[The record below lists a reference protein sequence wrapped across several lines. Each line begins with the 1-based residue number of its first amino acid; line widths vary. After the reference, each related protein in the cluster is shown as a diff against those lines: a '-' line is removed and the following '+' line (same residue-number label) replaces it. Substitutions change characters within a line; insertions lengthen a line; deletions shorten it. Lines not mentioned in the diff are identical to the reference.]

1 MVAPSRSDNPV
12 VSVVIPSYNRK
23 DFLRLALQS
32 VISQTAKPDE
42 IIVVDDGSTDQT
54 EEHLS
59 SEFPSVTWLLK
70 ENQGVAAARNYGI
83 RQARGEWIA
92 LLDSDD
98 QWDKNKL
105 EEQIHHLKAHPDCRA
120 CHTQEKWI
128 RNQNQVSPPTYL
140 DKSHDQLFK
149 RSLRHCLICA
159 SSCMFHRS
167 LFDEVGLFD
176 EALPVCED
184 YDFWLRLLLHTP
196 IDLIDRPLTVKFGGH
211 SDQLSTSHW
220 GMDRYRIQSME
231 NLLASQAMSKEQKI
245 WVWEILAQKCQ
256 ILEQGFTK
264 RNKHSEAQTYS
275 EKRKRF
281 EESLRHFH
289 TLELG

>member
-54 EEHLS
+54 VEHLS

-70 ENQGVAAARNYGI
+70 ENQGVAAARNHGI
-83 RQARGEWIA
+83 RRARGEWIA

-105 EEQIHHLKAHPDCRA
+105 DEQIHHLKAHPDCRA

-128 RNQNQVSPPTYL
+128 RNQNQVYPPTYL

-176 EALPVCED
+176 EALTVCED

-245 WVWEILAQKCQ
+245 WVLEILAQKCQ

-264 RNKHSEAQTYS
+264 RNKQSEAQTYS

-281 EESLRHFH
+281 EESLRHFQ

>member
-54 EEHLS
+54 VEHLS
-59 SEFPSVTWLLK
+59 SEFPSVTWLRQ
-70 ENQGVAAARNYGI
+70 ENQGVATARNYGI

-105 EEQIHHLKAHPDCRA
+105 EEQIHHLKVHPDCRA

-140 DKSHDQLFK
+140 DKSHEQLFK

-159 SSCMFHRS
+159 SSCMFHSS
-167 LFDEVGLFD
+167 LLMKSVCLMKLCRFAKIMIFGFGCFSI
-176 EALPVCED
+176 LPS
-184 YDFWLRLLLHTP
+184 
-196 IDLIDRPLTVKFGGH
+196 I
-211 SDQLSTSHW
+211 
-220 GMDRYRIQSME
+220 
-231 NLLASQAMSKEQKI
+231 
-245 WVWEILAQKCQ
+245 
-256 ILEQGFTK
+256 
-264 RNKHSEAQTYS
+264 
-275 EKRKRF
+275 
-281 EESLRHFH
+281 
-289 TLELG
+289 

>member
-12 VSVVIPSYNRK
+12 VSVVIPSFNRK

-32 VISQTAKPDE
+32 VILQTAKPDE
-42 IIVVDDGSTDQT
+42 IIVVDDGSTDRT
-54 EEHLS
+54 VEHLS
-59 SEFPSVTWLLK
+59 SEFPSVTWLRQ
-70 ENQGVAAARNYGI
+70 ENQGVASARNYGI
-83 RQARGEWIA
+83 RQASGEWIA

-105 EEQIHHLKAHPDCRA
+105 EEQINYLKAHPDCRA

-128 RNQNQVSPPTYL
+128 RNQNQVTPPNYL
-140 DKSHDQLFK
+140 DKSHDHLFK
-149 RSLRHCLICA
+149 RSLRHCLICP
-159 SSCMFHRS
+159 SSCMLHRS

-176 EALPVCED
+176 ETLPVCED
-184 YDFWLRLLLHTP
+184 YDFWLRLLLHTT

-264 RNKHSEAQTYS
+264 RNKISDAQTYS

-281 EESLRHFH
+281 EESLGLFH